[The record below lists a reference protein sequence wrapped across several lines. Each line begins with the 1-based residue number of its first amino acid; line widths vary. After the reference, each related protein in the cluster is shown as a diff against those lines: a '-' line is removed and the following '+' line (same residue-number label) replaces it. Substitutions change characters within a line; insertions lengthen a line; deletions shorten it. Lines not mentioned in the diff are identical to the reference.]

1 MGKIIRSYEEVTEK
15 IEEIKQQILYGKHRN
30 MWDDK
35 MLHGW
40 LKCLTWMITNEED
53 PWVAVLKKERAKKN
67 ATNRKKEKVRVRQN
81 TEGESRTK

>member
-40 LKCLTWMITNEED
+40 LKCLTWMITEETD
-53 PWVAVLKKERAKKN
+53 VWMKVAEAKHGSDKIDKK
-67 ATNRKKEKVRVRQN
+67 NRKKKPLAV
-81 TEGESRTK
+81 